1 MNREEA
7 QRLADRIRLL
17 RADLKVL
24 ETEGVLVLTAEQR
37 ASFDAW
43 ADSTTTQLAA
53 KFDVDTSDSQ
63 RHLSWGLK
71 IVSTLGGLAFCAALM
86 LFFARYWG
94 YFDTWVQVEV
104 VSALP
109 LVGLGLTEF
118 AARRERTLYFAGLM
132 ALVSI
137 AAFVLDLS
145 TLGRVFNMIPTE
157 GALLAWGVFSLLLAY
172 RYGLRLPLAAGLG
185 LLLAWAPAAISTR
198 MGRRW
203 LDFGDQ
209 PELWALGGLVV
220 FAAPLVVPHR
230 RNGDFPFVY
239 RVMGVLAFLV
249 PVLILSTSG
258 YLSYLPGQDS
268 VIERC
273 YEVLGLASAAG
284 AMALGIRKGWTETVN
299 LGAAFFALFLFLR
312 LHHWWWDWM
321 PHYLF
326 FTIIG
331 VIAVGFVL
339 VFLKLRAKA
348 HEVAA

>member
-1 MNREEA
+1 MNRDEA
-7 QRLADRIRLL
+7 QRLADRIRGL
-17 RADLKVL
+17 RADLTVL

-37 ASFDAW
+37 ASFEAW
-43 ADSTTTQLAA
+43 AERTSAELAA
-53 KFDVDTSDSQ
+53 RFDVDTSDSQ

-86 LFFARYWG
+86 LFFTRYWG
-94 YFDTWVQVEV
+94 YFDTWAQVAV

-109 LVGLGLTEF
+109 LVSLGLTEF

-157 GALLAWGVFSLLLAY
+157 GALLAWGVFALLLAY
-172 RYGLRLPLAAGLG
+172 RYGLRLPLGAGVG
-185 LLLAWAPAAISTR
+185 LLLAWVPAAISAR
-198 MGRRW
+198 MGHRW
-203 LDFGDQ
+203 LDFGDR

-220 FAAPLVVPHR
+220 FATPMVVTHR
-230 RNGDFPFVY
+230 RHSDFPFVY
-239 RVMGVLAFLV
+239 RMVGMLAYLV
-249 PVLILSTSG
+249 PVLILSSSG
-258 YLSYLPGQDS
+258 YLSFLPGPDS

-273 YEVLGLASAAG
+273 YEVLGLASSAG
-284 AMALGIRKGWTETVN
+284 AIALGIRKGWIETVN
-299 LGAAFFALFLFLR
+299 LGAAFFAIFLFIR

-331 VIAVGFVL
+331 AIAVGFVV
-339 VFLKLRAKA
+339 VFLKLRARA
-348 HEVAA
+348 QEVAA